1 MSLNSHQEHQLI
13 VIEAGLILSAP
24 HLAAAF
30 DAFSAANAGHALPAR
45 EQVPSARQRL
55 HVAAIQ
61 ILPAI
66 AAVGVVIVVLAGR
79 FLRPGRFRPGRF
91 RPGRFRP
98 GGFLRGR
105 FRRGPDEHRG
115 PVC

>member
-30 DAFSAANAGHALPAR
+30 DAFGAANAGHALPAI

-55 HVAAIQ
+55 HVAGTR

-66 AAVGVVIVVLAGR
+66 GAVAVVIVVLAGR
-79 FLRPGRFRPGRF
+79 FLRPGRFRPGR
-91 RPGRFRP
+91 RRS
-98 GGFLRGR
+98 R

-115 PVC
+115 RVC